1 MVGVVT
7 GFAARAAE
15 ERVKAEG
22 HGRGG
27 GLVTKQRRNEM
38 RGWRMAA
45 VPVMGCGLLVT
56 LSMAGCGRGPAAGGG
71 RSGGRGMIQEIGS
84 TTVLPLAE
92 KWREGYNREHPEVRI
107 AVSGGG
113 SGTGIRALISGTAG
127 IANSSRDIS
136 AEEMEQAKAA
146 GVEPVEHVVAHD
158 GIAVI
163 VHPSNPIEAISL
175 EHLSEIFSGQVGV
188 WSALG
193 VGDLGP
199 IEVVSRDSASGTYEA
214 FKELVVTMGG
224 QEESRDYAA
233 SALKQTSNQGIVAL
247 VAQTKSAIGYVG
259 LGYLNESVKMVP
271 VVPAGGKSA
280 VAPTV
285 ESVTAGTYPI
295 SRALYCYTNGE
306 PTGELKGYMDWIK
319 GPEGQRIVEEL
330 GFVPVKPGPPW
341 GESEARTDIGERN
354 EIPGTPVGEERAD

>member
-1 MVGVVT
+1 
-7 GFAARAAE
+7 
-15 ERVKAEG
+15 
-22 HGRGG
+22 
-27 GLVTKQRRNEM
+27 M
-38 RGWRMAA
+38 RGWMMAA
-45 VPVMGCGLLVT
+45 SAVVGCALLAAF
-56 LSMAGCGRGPAAGGG
+56 SMAGCGRGPAGGG
-71 RSGGRGMIQEIGS
+71 RSGGREMIQMIGS

-92 KWREGYNREHPEVRI
+92 KWREGYNRERPEVQI

-136 AEEMEQAKAA
+136 AEEVEQAKAA
-146 GVEPVEHVVAHD
+146 GVDPVEHVVAHD

-175 EHLSEIFSGQVGV
+175 EQLSEVFSGQVAD

-193 VGDLGP
+193 VGGLGS

-214 FKELVVTMGG
+214 FKELVITMGG
-224 QEESRDYAA
+224 EEEGRDYAA
-233 SALKQTSNQGIVAL
+233 SALKQTSNQGILSL

-259 LGYLNESVKMVP
+259 LGYLGESVKAVP
-271 VVPAGGKSA
+271 VVAASGGA
-280 VAPTV
+280 PVAPTAK
-285 ESVTAGTYPI
+285 SVTDGTYPI
-295 SRALYCYTNGE
+295 ARALYCYTNGE

-330 GFVPVKPGPPW
+330 GFVPVKG
-341 GESEARTDIGERN
+341 G
-354 EIPGTPVGEERAD
+354 